1 MKGSVGHW
9 VRFQKYKEREAISAS
24 EGATE
29 SDIESALPT
38 GRSEVVPVDFLEPR
52 SMTARVGK
60 GLSAPSSSSRSG
72 AHTGQKVI
80 TANVAGQLTTIAPTD
95 LRSTSSAVSGPLLIP
110 LSSMTEISSG
120 CRVEALYGSELDWF
134 PGAVT
139 QIVKIS
145 PLTMGT
151 DKNSLTRGD
160 KATAKTIVEVGEE
173 KLLYH
178 VKFDDGD
185 EELCSRAKIRV
196 PQWKEKQPGIL
207 AISQVVHA
215 ESQSAGAVLRGLIIA
230 GPFKKE
236 GVSDRLID
244 GAGAGTGGGG
254 GPEDEYDVQ
263 FYMDDKK
270 EKAVIERVKR
280 KVIMAPHVSASLVDE
295 LRNEATKAAAS
306 LTMPAAIPLTSSA
319 VSGPLLIP
327 LSSMTEISPG
337 CRVEALYGS
346 ELDWFPGTVTQI
358 VKISPLTVG
367 TDRNSLTRGDK
378 ATAKTI
384 VEIGEEK
391 LLYHVKFDDG
401 DEELCSRAKIRVPQ
415 WKEKQPGILA
425 ISQAVHAESRSAGAV
440 LRGLIIAGPFK
451 KEGVSD
457 RLIDGAGAGTGGG
470 GGPEDE
476 YDVQFYMDDKKE
488 KAIIE
493 RVKRKV
499 IMAPHISASLVDELR
514 KKAISEQVTI
524 RKEKSPMI
532 HLTKDKI
539 KPVANSYLLPAT
551 PRNDSLV
558 SLAVSRGEGPDHF
571 LIAEVLRLDKHRR
584 IIHAQLLHPTTLQ
597 FYTVELPYDHP
608 RLVWFLYEPQDGDSS
623 EEEVLEINQ
632 SVNPAL
638 ADIGNGMFFISYPMK
653 GREAERCGQVLS
665 ADLQKR
671 TLSVYYQ
678 DMLNGLMTDIVE
690 VVSYD
695 QPGLS
700 WYKDESLD
708 VDVGLVSWVD
718 RPKIS
723 EALGYLVEVRS
734 LEPNAIEGDMFSG
747 EIMKV
752 NETNNTVL
760 VSFDSKGEDDED
772 EDEDE
777 EYIPYDS
784 LDIAWVAP
792 PLYLRSKV
800 PRPSIALAPGYL
812 VGVYSDEQNVVP
824 RRVVKGKVLS
834 CQEDDG
840 SMCIRFFDGESDEI
854 FPYDSLQVAW
864 IEESDTF
871 SSRSIV
877 PRPSLSQATGYA
889 VEVHS
894 RDQDVKEGHAFVGKV
909 ISVDRTHNTVKI
921 HFETIDGD
929 GDEEEPDC
937 DDYPFLSSDI
947 AWMREPVNLIHSGI
961 TAKEADR
968 DSDDG
973 ALSIQVK
980 KEDLYKSA
988 VSRPPIN
995 RAVGYEITAML
1006 GDGHEP
1012 LHGIVSAVDMQQ
1024 AAIFVKIK
1032 NTRGVLS
1039 DAILEKGFDYMST
1052 SLCWIK
1058 SPSDSLLTR
1067 SKVPR
1072 PPLSQTVG
1080 YEVDVKSTE
1089 DDADP
1094 DDVFIG
1100 VISTFNIV
1108 DRTVHII
1115 FKGQDGEAD
1124 EESLQYDSTNISWM
1138 KAPWNYNSASM
1149 QQISIPLADTTTSTT
1164 TTSVA
1169 ASADIAEGKKIVQVK
1184 DVGTQ
1189 RLDLKSVSH
1198 ESSGQQSV
1206 STIPQESSAVTT
1218 AVESPQIEKLTGV
1231 SPSRVID
1238 HPPLKKKKRPVPVLP
1253 IYKKWDSIESKK
1265 ATDRPVF
1272 DDVVGRYIAI
1282 TDDGGDIKG
1291 KVIGKSKKMLQIQLL
1306 DEIMNMD
1313 EEVLELKYNSPS
1325 IRWYE
1330 DI

>member
-207 AISQVVHA
+207 AISQAVHA
-215 ESQSAGAVLRGLIIA
+215 ESRSAGAVLRGLIIA

-280 KVIMAPHVSASLVDE
+280 KVIMAPHV
-295 LRNEATKAAAS
+295 
-306 LTMPAAIPLTSSA
+306 
-319 VSGPLLIP
+319 
-327 LSSMTEISPG
+327 
-337 CRVEALYGS
+337 
-346 ELDWFPGTVTQI
+346 
-358 VKISPLTVG
+358 
-367 TDRNSLTRGDK
+367 
-378 ATAKTI
+378 
-384 VEIGEEK
+384 
-391 LLYHVKFDDG
+391 
-401 DEELCSRAKIRVPQ
+401 
-415 WKEKQPGILA
+415 
-425 ISQAVHAESRSAGAV
+425 
-440 LRGLIIAGPFK
+440 
-451 KEGVSD
+451 
-457 RLIDGAGAGTGGG
+457 
-470 GGPEDE
+470 
-476 YDVQFYMDDKKE
+476 
-488 KAIIE
+488 
-493 RVKRKV
+493 
-499 IMAPHISASLVDELR
+499 SASLVDELR

-597 FYTVELPYDHP
+597 YYTVELPYDHP

-718 RPKIS
+718 GPKIS
-723 EALGYLVEVRS
+723 EIG
-734 LEPNAIEGDMFSG
+734 
-747 EIMKV
+747 
-752 NETNNTVL
+752 
-760 VSFDSKGEDDED
+760 
-772 EDEDE
+772 
-777 EYIPYDS
+777 
-784 LDIAWVAP
+784 
-792 PLYLRSKV
+792 
-800 PRPSIALAPGYL
+800 
-812 VGVYSDEQNVVP
+812 
-824 RRVVKGKVLS
+824 
-834 CQEDDG
+834 
-840 SMCIRFFDGESDEI
+840 
-854 FPYDSLQVAW
+854 
-864 IEESDTF
+864 
-871 SSRSIV
+871 
-877 PRPSLSQATGYA
+877 
-889 VEVHS
+889 
-894 RDQDVKEGHAFVGKV
+894 
-909 ISVDRTHNTVKI
+909 
-921 HFETIDGD
+921 
-929 GDEEEPDC
+929 
-937 DDYPFLSSDI
+937 
-947 AWMREPVNLIHSGI
+947 
-961 TAKEADR
+961 
-968 DSDDG
+968 
-973 ALSIQVK
+973 
-980 KEDLYKSA
+980 
-988 VSRPPIN
+988 
-995 RAVGYEITAML
+995 RAHV
-1006 GDGHEP
+1006 
-1012 LHGIVSAVDMQQ
+1012 
-1024 AAIFVKIK
+1024 
-1032 NTRGVLS
+1032 
-1039 DAILEKGFDYMST
+1039 
-1052 SLCWIK
+1052 
-1058 SPSDSLLTR
+1058 
-1067 SKVPR
+1067 
-1072 PPLSQTVG
+1072 
-1080 YEVDVKSTE
+1080 
-1089 DDADP
+1089 
-1094 DDVFIG
+1094 
-1100 VISTFNIV
+1100 
-1108 DRTVHII
+1108 
-1115 FKGQDGEAD
+1115 
-1124 EESLQYDSTNISWM
+1124 
-1138 KAPWNYNSASM
+1138 
-1149 QQISIPLADTTTSTT
+1149 
-1164 TTSVA
+1164 
-1169 ASADIAEGKKIVQVK
+1169 
-1184 DVGTQ
+1184 
-1189 RLDLKSVSH
+1189 
-1198 ESSGQQSV
+1198 
-1206 STIPQESSAVTT
+1206 
-1218 AVESPQIEKLTGV
+1218 
-1231 SPSRVID
+1231 
-1238 HPPLKKKKRPVPVLP
+1238 
-1253 IYKKWDSIESKK
+1253 
-1265 ATDRPVF
+1265 
-1272 DDVVGRYIAI
+1272 
-1282 TDDGGDIKG
+1282 
-1291 KVIGKSKKMLQIQLL
+1291 
-1306 DEIMNMD
+1306 
-1313 EEVLELKYNSPS
+1313 
-1325 IRWYE
+1325 
-1330 DI
+1330 

>member
-1 MKGSVGHW
+1 MYKAVAKGIRAVRPKPTIKDSIGHW
-9 VRFQKYKEREAISAS
+9 VRFQKSKERDATCTF
-24 EGATE
+24 EGASDT
-29 SDIESALPT
+29 DIESALPT
-38 GRSEVVPVDFLEPR
+38 ERSGKIPLDPLESR
-52 SMTARVGK
+52 SVAARVGK
-60 GLSAPSSSSRSG
+60 VLNPPSSSPRS
-72 AHTGQKVI
+72 HTHVQQKVVP
-80 TANVAGQLTTIAPTD
+80 TNLSGQLSTIVRTD
-95 LRSTSSAVSGPLLIP
+95 LRSTSSASEPLLIP
-110 LSSMTEISSG
+110 LSDMTEIPVG
-120 CRVEALYGSELDWF
+120 C
-134 PGAVT
+134 
-139 QIVKIS
+139 K
-145 PLTMGT
+145 
-151 DKNSLTRGD
+151 
-160 KATAKTIVEVGEE
+160 
-173 KLLYH
+173 
-178 VKFDDGD
+178 
-185 EELCSRAKIRV
+185 
-196 PQWKEKQPGIL
+196 
-207 AISQVVHA
+207 
-215 ESQSAGAVLRGLIIA
+215 
-230 GPFKKE
+230 
-236 GVSDRLID
+236 
-244 GAGAGTGGGG
+244 
-254 GPEDEYDVQ
+254 
-263 FYMDDKK
+263 
-270 EKAVIERVKR
+270 
-280 KVIMAPHVSASLVDE
+280 
-295 LRNEATKAAAS
+295 
-306 LTMPAAIPLTSSA
+306 
-319 VSGPLLIP
+319 
-327 LSSMTEISPG
+327 
-337 CRVEALYGS
+337 VEALYGS
-346 ELDWFPGTVTQI
+346 ELDWFPGTVTRIVQI
-358 VKISPLTVG
+358 PPPDKGI
-367 TDRNSLTRGDK
+367 DKNSIIRGGK
-378 ATAKTI
+378 VIAKTI

-391 LLYHVKFDDG
+391 VLYHVKYDDG

-425 ISQAVHAESRSAGAV
+425 ISQAVYAESQSAGAV
-440 LRGLIIAGPFK
+440 LRGLVIAGPFK
-451 KEGVSD
+451 KEGVSIQLD
-457 RLIDGAGAGTGGG
+457 RAGAGTGGG
-470 GGPEDE
+470 GGPADE
-476 YDVQFYMDDKKE
+476 YDVQFYIDDKKE
-488 KAIIE
+488 KVVTE

-499 IMAPHISASLVDELR
+499 IMAPHVSASLVDKLW
-514 KKAISEQVTI
+514 KKANNEEATNSNG
-524 RKEKSPMI
+524 KLPME
-532 HLTKDKI
+532 HVTKDKME
-539 KPVANSYLLPAT
+539 PFSNSCLLPAT
-551 PRNDSLV
+551 SRKDGLV
-558 SLAVSRGEGPDHF
+558 FLAVSKGEGPDHF

-584 IIHAQLLHPTTLQ
+584 IIHAQLLHATTLE

-608 RLVWFLYEPQDGDSS
+608 RLVWFLYEPQDGDPS

-632 SVNPAL
+632 SANPAL
-638 ADIGNGMFFISYPMK
+638 EDIRNGTFFVSYPKK
-653 GREAERCGQVLS
+653 GGEAERCGQVLS

-678 DMLNGLMTDIVE
+678 DMLNGLITDIVE
-690 VVSYD
+690 VVPYD

-700 WYKDESLD
+700 WYNDESLD
-708 VDVGLVSWVD
+708 VDEGVVSWVD
-718 RPKIS
+718 RPIIS
-723 EALGYLVEVRS
+723 ESLGYLVEVRS
-734 LEPNAIEGDMFSG
+734 LEPNAMKGDMFSG
-747 EIMKV
+747 EIIKV
-752 NETNNTVL
+752 NETDSTVL

-792 PLYLRSKV
+792 PLSSKSKV

-812 VGVYSDEQNVVP
+812 VDVYSDELTNVP
-824 RRVVKGKVLS
+824 RRIVRGKVLS
-834 CQEDDG
+834 FQEDEC
-840 SMCIRFFDGESDEI
+840 SICIRFFDGESDEI
-854 FPYDSLQVAW
+854 FPYDSRQVAW
-864 IEESDTF
+864 IEAPDTF
-871 SSRSIV
+871 FSHSTV
-877 PRPSLSQATGYA
+877 PRPCLSQATGYA

-894 RDQDVKEGHAFVGKV
+894 RNEDVIEGHAFVGKV

-937 DDYPFLSSDI
+937 DDYPFLSLDI

-1100 VISTFNIV
+1100 VISAFNIV

-1164 TTSVA
+1164 TTSIA
-1169 ASADIAEGKKIVQVK
+1169 ASADIAEGKKFVQVK

-1306 DEIMNMD
+1306 DENMNMD